1 MSEFDNLKNDAEKY
15 AQDHPD
21 QVEKGEQAVE
31 QKLGLPDQG
40 QSGSDQS
47 GAGQSGSDQSGSD
60 QGAGPGGEDQQ
71 NSGPG
76 GGQ

>member
-1 MSEFDNLKNDAEKY
+1 MSEFDNLKNQAEKL

-21 QVEKGEQAVE
+21 QVQKGEEAVE
-31 QKLGLPDQG
+31 QKLGLPGQG
-40 QSGSDQS
+40 QS
-47 GAGQSGSDQSGSD
+47 GAGQDSQQD

-71 NSGPG
+71 NSGQG